1 MGFGGFEGSRSFNGV
16 VMTNLSDVFILD
28 VSDVENVKKH
38 RNKKHCL
45 CVSVSGM
52 CLFINTEDREMY
64 NGVKIEGYDFLKGQP
79 RYVGCSKFFRF
90 SEDRIIEKVG
100 SLTYAD
106 MERIANK
113 LKMARNKNALKDI
126 IFELE
131 KWLESHSH
139 VDSLIKVFKSH

>member
-1 MGFGGFEGSRSFNGV
+1 
-16 VMTNLSDVFILD
+16 MTNLSDVFILD
-28 VSDVENVKKH
+28 VSDIDDVKEH
-38 RNKKHCL
+38 RNTKHCL
-45 CVSVSGM
+45 CVSLSGI

-64 NGVKIEGYDFLKGQP
+64 NGVKIEGYEFLKGRP

-90 SEDRIIEKVG
+90 SEDRIIERIG

-113 LKMARNKNALKDI
+113 LRKAKNKNALKDV

-131 KWLESHSH
+131 KWLERHNH
-139 VDSLIKVFKSH
+139 VDALINAFKSH